1 MRVNQ
6 SSSDAP
12 SAEDCM
18 SIVIRMPPTGNII
31 AVRHASTGCD
41 NSLNIIYMMD
51 SKLTYDQKRDVARWL
66 AKHNNGAVTGSIMLM
81 ERGCKLSRG
90 INDIDIVLKD
100 TADLDNLVLPP
111 LMNRS
116 MGGGHKGYFVSGKY
130 EYMGLYIDF
139 IRDTDSWER
148 SDVNQVDDVR
158 YCIVEDALKAKEEYV
173 ESNSNVDY
181 IAKCKADIKAI
192 KEYQGK
198 FPFNVYD
205 VSDDGIITEMTC
217 VKQLSGIYTFKCLN
231 CKDRTTSILNV
242 KEEDLYKYHKD
253 YDSAQSIAYA
263 RIAFND
269 PKKDTYNIV
278 KINGDKAN
286 VIKTYLTRDDAEIE
300 LQQLSMDNTDENIRY
315 EVRPSQKTLLRS
327 IKRSLLNSIDWY
339 VWDKY
344 HWSGLTVKIGYD
356 KCRKIFK
363 DIFNLDENRLLAGGI
378 VTGGGVVLNKFEA
391 LLLKHFSEEDMNNM
405 FPYTKTESHI
415 KTSE

>member
-1 MRVNQ
+1 M
-6 SSSDAP
+6 
-12 SAEDCM
+12 
-18 SIVIRMPPTGNII
+18 
-31 AVRHASTGCD
+31 D
-41 NSLNIIYMMD
+41 N
-51 SKLTYDQKRDVARWL
+51 KLTYDQKRDVARWL
-66 AKHNNGAVTGSIMLM
+66 AKHNDGAVTGSIMLM
-81 ERGCKLSRG
+81 ERGCKLSRD

-100 TADLDNLVLPP
+100 TADLDNLALPP

-116 MGGGHKGYFVSGKY
+116 MDGGNKGYFVSGKY

-139 IRDTDSWER
+139 IKDTESWER
-148 SDVNQVDDVR
+148 SDMNQVDDVR
-158 YCIVEDALKAKEEYV
+158 YCIVGDALKAKEEYV
-173 ESNSNVDY
+173 ESNNNEDY

-205 VSDDGIITEMTC
+205 VSDDGIITEMIC
-217 VKQLSGIYTFKCLN
+217 LKQLSGIYTFKCLN

-242 KEEDLYKYHKD
+242 NEEDLYKYHKD
-253 YDSAQSIAYA
+253 YDCAQSIAYT
-263 RIAFND
+263 RIAFNYA
-269 PKKDTYNIV
+269 KKDTYDIV

-339 VWDKY
+339 AWDKCP
-344 HWSGLTVKIGYD
+344 WSGLTVKINYANCLD
-356 KCRKIFK
+356 LFK
-363 DIFNLDENRLLAGGI
+363 NLFNLDENNMIDGI
-378 VTGGGVVLNKFEA
+378 ITGDGVIIHNFET
-391 LLLKHFSEEDMNNM
+391 LLLKYFSEEDMNKM
-405 FPYTKTESHI
+405 FPYTKMQSHI